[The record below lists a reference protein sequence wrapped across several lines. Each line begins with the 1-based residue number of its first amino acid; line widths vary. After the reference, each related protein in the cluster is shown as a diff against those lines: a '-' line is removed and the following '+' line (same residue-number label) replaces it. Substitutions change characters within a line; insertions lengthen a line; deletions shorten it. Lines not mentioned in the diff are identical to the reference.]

1 VTDGVP
7 GRRTLRTPR
16 TAAGGGAVLIL
27 RFAATAV
34 LNYGFGVAL
43 AWLLPQSEFGAVSV
57 LQNVLLLTGAVV
69 SAGLPWALARAVAH
83 ADGPDGA
90 RNADSTFR
98 AALAGNLVLGAV
110 LAVAFVAAQ
119 ITPLR
124 VIPDGSPALTV
135 AVAATIALLALNAVL
150 AGGLQGSRRFDALGL
165 LQTSETATKVLVGL
179 LAVGLLGMGVSGVAA
194 GFAIGAA
201 VGTACG
207 WWGVR
212 DRLPGRGPLAG
223 RATFGVA
230 VPMGIGT
237 ASFALLGTLDVL
249 ALSALGRG
257 FGISTATVAVYQ
269 AAAILARAP
278 YFVAD
283 SLGDAVFPFM
293 AREKTW
299 AEANAWFMAM
309 FRWVLLGLVPLQLV
323 LLVAPVPVLGILF
336 PASYAAAAGLVRLI
350 TVGAIGLLT
359 AVLLLKALYARGRPA
374 AVARRT
380 PVAVAVE
387 LAALVV
393 LVPRFGATGAAI
405 AFVAGSWVAALL
417 LAAAYAGRQRFRLPS
432 APAAGRYA
440 AACGILIVA
449 LAAANVVPAP
459 LGVAAISAGLVVYVP
474 AAVRL
479 GLVRP
484 AEVARAR
491 AVLGWLPVRL
501 AHASAFARRCLLV
514 LGCALPAAVT
524 FLWNIPRSPDSMF
537 DEMAYTRA
545 AQVIEQRR
553 YFGWT
558 DQPVFVHPP
567 MSFLAQAGWL
577 HLLGRGTAP
586 LADAIAATRL
596 LAGSAAVLNAVLL
609 ALLAHRLMPQ
619 AGPRRRILLTLVVAV
634 FAATDPILL
643 RFCRTAL
650 IEPLALLGCLVTLHL
665 ALALRDRRWVVYVPV
680 VGLAS
685 GLTLLTKELTVFLL
699 LTPVLYAILGR
710 DRRRVRVSIAAFG
723 VGVCLWL
730 LFPLWAARIGLAG
743 PFFSDKL
750 LSFRRLA
757 GVVQVTGWN
766 RPGSSLLSFLSVTGG
781 DLSQYATTYLFLA
794 SGAVAVL
801 WLVLHRL
808 TDSARWLLALLLT
821 SYAFGAYTV
830 LLGTLNEHFFV
841 YVVPG
846 ALTGT
851 VLVADAV
858 VASRVRTAHAGR
870 GRRLWPVVL
879 GPVAALLAVV
889 GLAGASWVRFY
900 GQDSDGLFRIAA
912 FVRTHVPPHSAVNG
926 TGDPDKFAFLLPGY
940 PITDYATGPGAL
952 SHGVHLFFLSDKD
965 AEHGNATP
973 ELTSWVRAHG
983 TRLVAVASTTYYGLE
998 LWQVPTDRRDPLA
1011 DVEPVRGGSFVVTD
1025 GSRRAGFPVLD
1036 GLFGDFAATWAAVG
1050 GKSAAGPPV
1059 TARWTTDG
1067 TSRQVFDGAVLAAAA
1082 GQPVA
1087 AAPIVPQ
1094 LSSTAPGVY
1103 RAAQLPPVT
1112 QPPGRIRPSD
1122 NQVRARLTDPPI
1134 AAAYLGTA
1142 GPGSAPG
1149 PIGRARDLLG
1159 DPIGPPT
1166 LMPDGWIRQAFAG
1179 AVLERASSSTD
1190 VRFASLGPLAIR
1202 AGLVVPPGT
1211 AAAPV
1216 VPPSPLPEPL
1226 PPRPGTLEPFL
1237 QNLSV
1242 ALAFWLVVTA
1252 LMNVR
1257 RRRRGRHED
1266 GGRGSSGGSG
1276 PEGSAGGRES
1286 VPVEEVA
1293 V

>member
-1 VTDGVP
+1 MP
-7 GRRTLRTPR
+7 GLSTVRTPR

-57 LQNVLLLTGAVV
+57 LQNVLLLAGAVV
-69 SAGLPWALARAVAH
+69 AAGLPWALARAVAQ

-119 ITPLR
+119 LTPLR
-124 VIPDGSPALTV
+124 LIPDGSPALTI

-150 AGGLQGSRRFDALGL
+150 AGALQGSRRFDALGL

-179 LAVGLLGMGVSGVAA
+179 LAVGLLGMGVGGVAA

-257 FGISTATVAVYQ
+257 FGISAAAVAVYQ

-299 AEANAWFMAM
+299 AEANDWFVAL

-323 LLVAPVPVLGILF
+323 LLVAPGPVLGILF
-336 PASYAAAAGLVRLI
+336 PASYAAAAGLVRFI
-350 TVGAIGLLT
+350 TVGTIGLFT
-359 AVLLLKALYARGRPA
+359 AVLLLKALYARGMPA
-374 AVARRT
+374 LVARRT

-405 AFVAGSWVAALL
+405 AFAAGSWVAALL
-417 LAAAYAGRQRFRLPS
+417 LAAAYAGCHRFRLPS

-459 LGVAAISAGLVVYVP
+459 LGLATISAGLVVYVP

-491 AVLGWLPVRL
+491 AVLGWLPAAVRATL
-501 AHASAFARRCLLV
+501 PAGRRCLLV
-514 LGCALPAAVT
+514 VGCALPASVAV
-524 FLWNIPRSPDSMF
+524 LWNIPRSPDSMF

-545 AQVIEQRR
+545 AQSIEQRWH
-553 YFGWT
+553 FGWT
-558 DQPVFVHPP
+558 DRAVFVHPP
-567 MSFLAQAGWL
+567 VSFLAQAGWL
-577 HLLGRGTAP
+577 HLLGRGAAALP
-586 LADAIAATRL
+586 DAIAATRL
-596 LAGSAAVLNAVLL
+596 LTGAVAVLNVGLL
-609 ALLAHRLMPQ
+609 ALLAYRLMPQ
-619 AGPRRRILLTLVVAV
+619 AGARRRALLTLVVAV
-634 FAATDPILL
+634 LAATDPLLL
-643 RFCRTAL
+643 RYCRVAL
-650 IEPLALLGCLVTLHL
+650 IESFALFGCLVTLYA
-665 ALALRDRRWVVYVPV
+665 ALALRHRRWVVYVPV
-680 VGLAS
+680 VGCAS

-699 LTPVLYAILGR
+699 LTPVLYAVLGR
-710 DRRRVRVSIAAFG
+710 DWRRARVAVAALAA
-723 VGVCLWL
+723 GVCLWL
-730 LFPLWAARIGLAG
+730 LFPLWAARIGLADA
-743 PFFSDKL
+743 FLSEKL
-750 LSFRRLA
+750 ISFQRLL
-757 GVVQVTGWN
+757 GLVQVTGWN
-766 RPGSSLLSFLSVTGG
+766 RPGFSLLSFLSTVVG
-781 DLSQYATTYLFLA
+781 DLAQFATSYLFVAGGALA
-794 SGAVAVL
+794 TL
-801 WLVLHRL
+801 WLFLHRL
-808 TDSARWLLALLLT
+808 TESARWLLALLLT
-821 SYAFGAYTV
+821 SYAFGAYTF

-841 YVVPG
+841 YVVPA
-846 ALTGT
+846 ALLGT
-851 VLVADAV
+851 VLVTDAV
-858 VASRVRTAHAGR
+858 VAARANVARHR
-870 GRRLWPVVL
+870 GRRLWTVAVAPVV
-879 GPVAALLAVV
+879 ALLAVL
-889 GLAGASWVRFY
+889 GLAGASWIRFY
-900 GQDSDGLFRIAA
+900 AHDSDGLFRIAA

-940 PITDYATGPGAL
+940 TITDYGTGPGAA

-965 AEHGNATP
+965 AEQRNGNTTP

-983 TRLVAVASTTYYGLE
+983 TRLAAVPSTTYHGLE
-998 LWQVPTDRRDPLA
+998 LWQVPTERHDPLA
-1011 DVEPVRGGSFVVTD
+1011 DVEPVRGGSFVITE

-1036 GLFGDFAATWAAVG
+1036 GPFGDFATTWAAAG
-1050 GKSAAGPPV
+1050 GKALAGPPV
-1059 TARWTTDG
+1059 TARWTVDG
-1067 TSRQVFDGAVLAAAA
+1067 TSRQVFDGAVLAATT
-1082 GQPVA
+1082 GQPVTTV
-1087 AAPIVPQ
+1087 PIVPS
-1094 LSSTAPGVY
+1094 LSSTAPGAY

-1134 AAAYLGTA
+1134 ATAYLATRD
-1142 GPGSAPG
+1142 PGSV
-1149 PIGRARDLLG
+1149 GRARDVFG
-1159 DPIGPPT
+1159 DPVGPPT
-1166 LMPDGWIRQAFAG
+1166 LMPDGWVRQAFAG
-1179 AVLERASSSTD
+1179 AVFERASSSTD
-1190 VRFASLGPLAIR
+1190 VRFASLGPLAIQ
-1202 AGLVVPPGT
+1202 AGIVVPPGT

-1216 VPPSPLPEPL
+1216 VPPSLLPEPL
-1226 PPRPGTLEPFL
+1226 PPQTAPVDLFL
-1237 QNLSV
+1237 AYLGG
-1242 ALAFWLVVTA
+1242 ALGLWVVVTA

-1257 RRRRGRHED
+1257 RRRRGRHE
-1266 GGRGSSGGSG
+1266 GGRGSSGGG
-1276 PEGSAGGRES
+1276 APEGSASGRES
-1286 VPVEEVA
+1286 ERVEEVA